1 MVTKAYK
8 YRHMWYEMADNIA
21 NQLEKYIDKKLSED
35 CYSIY
40 AEGISIGVATTEKF
54 VLNGSL
60 YSVVDIFED
69 SVIFSQLTEAISIL
83 SNKYSNVGWDH
94 ICIYPST
101 NTFIIQLIWKKV

>member
-54 VLNGSL
+54 LLNGSL
-60 YSVVDIFED
+60 YSVVDIFVKILFY
-69 SVIFSQLTEAISIL
+69 SVNLQRLFQFYQTSII
-83 SNKYSNVGWDH
+83 VWDG
-94 ICIYPST
+94 IIYACIQPPT
-101 NTFIIQLIWKKV
+101 RL